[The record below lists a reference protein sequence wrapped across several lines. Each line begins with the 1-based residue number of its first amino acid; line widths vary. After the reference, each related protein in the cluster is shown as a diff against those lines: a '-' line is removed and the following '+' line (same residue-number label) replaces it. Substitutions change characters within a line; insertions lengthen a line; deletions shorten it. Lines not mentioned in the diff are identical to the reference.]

1 MTKKSSSGLLLLF
14 LTALLTSC
22 ARTDL
27 SGECSATALLH
38 PVSPSYMYYEIDSP
52 TNENLLAYIADL
64 ENSLKLCNK
73 DKALAREQL
82 RK

>member
-1 MTKKSSSGLLLLF
+1 
-14 LTALLTSC
+14 
-22 ARTDL
+22 
-27 SGECSATALLH
+27 
-38 PVSPSYMYYEIDSP
+38 MYYEIDSP

-64 ENSLKLCNK
+64 ENSLTLCNK